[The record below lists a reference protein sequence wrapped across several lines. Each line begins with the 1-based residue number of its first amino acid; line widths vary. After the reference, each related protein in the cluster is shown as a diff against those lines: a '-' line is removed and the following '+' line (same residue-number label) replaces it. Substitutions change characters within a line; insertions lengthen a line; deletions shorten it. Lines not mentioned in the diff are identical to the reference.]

1 VHAHAEEQ
9 ARQNLC
15 QNTSPKVTSMGASL
29 EMRSASAR
37 MLDGN
42 RLFLRTAK
50 TGCPVYCALPDFV
63 AEALRTL
70 PRLSERIRNLLFVRL
85 EPASEV
91 DLGKDLH

>member
-1 VHAHAEEQ
+1 VPEHQPESHVNG
-9 ARQNLC
+9 RQLGDAVC
-15 QNTSPKVTSMGASL
+15 LGT
-29 EMRSASAR
+29 E